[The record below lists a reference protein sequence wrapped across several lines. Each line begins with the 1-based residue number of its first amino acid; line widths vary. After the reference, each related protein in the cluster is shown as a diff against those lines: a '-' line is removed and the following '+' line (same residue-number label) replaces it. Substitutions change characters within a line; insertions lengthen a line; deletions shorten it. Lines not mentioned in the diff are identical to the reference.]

1 MKAFIIKLSIT
12 ALLLALFSYLVFE
25 QLDKDMQ
32 TRAWPWLLV
41 FLYGVNIVLYY
52 LFIRNKT
59 KKVSSFAN
67 FFMLATFL
75 KLILYLAVIVI
86 YLLSNK
92 EEAAPF
98 LISFLA
104 YYIVFTALE
113 VGSVTQLQR
122 KQ

>member
-1 MKAFIIKLSIT
+1 MKAFIIKLSLA
-12 ALLLALFSYLVFE
+12 ALLLALLSYLVFE
-25 QLDKDMQ
+25 RLNEDMQ
-32 TRAWPWLLV
+32 TPAWPWLLV
-41 FLYGVNIVLYY
+41 FLYGVNVVLYQ
-52 LFIRNKT
+52 LFIRNKN

-75 KLILYLAVIVI
+75 KLILYLAVIVV

-98 LISFLA
+98 LISFLV
-104 YYIVFTALE
+104 YYLVFTALE
-113 VGSVTQLQR
+113 VASVTQLQR